1 MKKTVSRLGSA
12 ALCVTLSLALGCGC
26 AVMPPAS
33 SEKPASSAVSVPTD
47 AEGKPL
53 YDATRLDDGHLRIL
67 YGYDNSGDSRTVLC
81 GSKVLYQSARSENVS
96 LLQDIVTGETNYWF
110 RTWSDSTGRG
120 GRRSALYD
128 KDGNE
133 VMAFDGEQSA
143 AIQNGLL
150 VLQESRMVGDS
161 YNVDYDSYGTC
172 SVIDLA
178 TGKNLPVPEGAYSCI
193 VCGDM
198 LVFTCYARPA
208 DLAENEWDDDS
219 NLHSWVAIQQKD
231 GTQTYGSASSTAYRI
246 SYASDELDNWVEL
259 DISHADGSPADQVL
273 HNPATGEGYIGFQ
286 QTCGS
291 GTAAFLTANGTYQLR
306 DLTTEDRG
314 VIAEFDALPSNYFPG
329 YVVTWNVDSDY
340 RYSLHDLSTGEVT
353 PLYAV
358 SLAGNRIV
366 LYAQDGSLKV
376 YDTDTGALLTDVNAG
391 TIGDDQRV
399 TLDCEED
406 GFVWM
411 ELRDADSYEIAAI
424 RVYGPEGLVSDL
436 SSLNETYNYLGY
448 LTTDANG
455 RPLFTHI
462 RSYTD
467 TADTG
472 ADYLCSIIYGEY
484 NHEAYVLDIYYT
496 KDPMEI
502 TEPETARRL
511 LAHGVN
517 LAKIESNNGGRGF
530 ARNVQ
535 EQLKRLG
542 SNRCRVE
549 WFHQSE
555 NKVARILTNS
565 TWVQDHIYYPVNWRD
580 RWPEY
585 AKAMLYYQKEG
596 KNAHDDAPD
605 ATTGVAEQFTR
616 KGGVSVW

>member
-12 ALCVTLSLALGCGC
+12 ALCVALSLALGCGC

-53 YDATRLDDGHLRIL
+53 YDATRLDDGRLRIL

-81 GSKVLYQSARSENVS
+81 GSKVLYQSARSENVN
-96 LLQDIVTGETNYWF
+96 LLTDTVTSETNYWF
-110 RTWSDSTGRG
+110 RSWSDSTGRG

-143 AIQNGLL
+143 TIQNGLL

-161 YNVDYDSYGTC
+161 YDVDYDSYGTC

-246 SYASDELDNWVEL
+246 SYASDALDDWVEL
-259 DISHADGSPADQVL
+259 DSYTADSTTQIL

-306 DLTTEDRG
+306 DMTTEDRG
-314 VIAEFDALPSNYFPG
+314 VIAEFDDLPSYYFPG
-329 YVVTWNVDSDY
+329 YVVTWRINGDY
-340 RYSLHDLSTGEVT
+340 GYDLHDLSTGEIT
-353 PLYAV
+353 PLYASSV
-358 SLAGNRIV
+358 TGSKIA

-376 YDTDTGALLTDVNAG
+376 YDMDTGSLLYETSAG
-391 TIGDDQRV
+391 VVDDSQS
-399 TLDCEED
+399 LMMDCESD
-406 GFVWM
+406 GCVWM
-411 ELRDADSYEIAAI
+411 ELRDRDTYTTTAV

-436 SSLNETYNYLGY
+436 SSLTDTYDYLGY
-448 LTTDANG
+448 LTTDKNG
-455 RPLFTHI
+455 RPLYYGT
-462 RSYTD
+462 RSVPGSSY
-467 TADTG
+467 ATG
-472 ADYLCSIIYGEY
+472 CD
-484 NHEAYVLDIYYT
+484 VLDETGNVVMKSLGSCYSYY
-496 KDPMEI
+496 DHSLNALPDHVFV
-502 TEPETARRL
+502 ARRGFYYGWMDTDGNWL
-511 LAHGVN
+511 YCRSIFSSVN
-517 LAKIESNNGGRGF
+517 ADDE
-530 ARNVQ
+530 
-535 EQLKRLG
+535 LG
-542 SNRCRVE
+542 
-549 WFHQSE
+549 
-555 NKVARILTNS
+555 
-565 TWVQDHIYYPVNWRD
+565 Y
-580 RWPEY
+580 
-585 AKAMLYYQKEG
+585 
-596 KNAHDDAPD
+596 
-605 ATTGVAEQFTR
+605 
-616 KGGVSVW
+616 

>member
-1 MKKTVSRLGSA
+1 MKKTVFRLGSA

-33 SEKPASSAVSVPTD
+33 SEKPASPAVSVPTD

-53 YDATRLDDGHLRIL
+53 YDAAPLEDGRLRIL

-128 KDGNE
+128 KDGSE

-143 AIQNGLL
+143 TIQNGLL

-161 YNVDYDSYGTC
+161 YDVGYDSYGTC

-219 NLHSWVAIQQKD
+219 SLHSWVAIQQKD

-246 SYASDELDNWVEL
+246 SYASNALDDWVEL
-259 DISHADGSPADQVL
+259 DSYTADSTTQIL
-273 HNPATGEGYIGFQ
+273 HNPATGEGYVGFQ

-306 DLTTEDRG
+306 DMTTEDRG
-314 VIAEFDALPSNYFPG
+314 VIAEYDDLPSYYFPG
-329 YVVTWNVDSDY
+329 YVVTWRINGDY
-340 RYSLHDLSTGEVT
+340 GYDLHDLSTGEIT
-353 PLYAV
+353 PLYASSV
-358 SLAGNRIV
+358 TGSKIA

-376 YDTDTGALLTDVNAG
+376 YDMDTGSLLYETSAG
-391 TIGDDQRV
+391 VVDDSQS
-399 TLDCEED
+399 LMMDCESD
-406 GFVWM
+406 GCVWM
-411 ELRDADSYEIAAI
+411 ELRDRDTYTTTAV

-436 SSLNETYNYLGY
+436 SSLTDTYDYLGY
-448 LTTDANG
+448 LTTDKNG
-455 RPLFTHI
+455 RPLYYGT
-462 RSYTD
+462 RSVPGSSY
-467 TADTG
+467 ATG
-472 ADYLCSIIYGEY
+472 CD
-484 NHEAYVLDIYYT
+484 VLDETGNVVMKSLGSCYSYY
-496 KDPMEI
+496 DHSLNALPDHVFV
-502 TEPETARRL
+502 ARR
-511 LAHGVN
+511 
-517 LAKIESNNGGRGF
+517 GF
-530 ARNVQ
+530 YYGWMDTDGNW
-535 EQLKRLG
+535 LY
-542 SNRCRVE
+542 CRSV
-549 WFHQSE
+549 F
-555 NKVARILTNS
+555 S
-565 TWVQDHIYYPVNWRD
+565 T
-580 RWPEY
+580 
-585 AKAMLYYQKEG
+585 L
-596 KNAHDDAPD
+596 NADDE
-605 ATTGVAEQFTR
+605 TGY
-616 KGGVSVW
+616 

>member
-33 SEKPASSAVSVPTD
+33 SKKPASSAVSVPTD

-53 YDATRLDDGHLRIL
+53 YDAAPLDDGCLRIL

-110 RTWSDSTGRG
+110 RSWSDSTGRG

-143 AIQNGLL
+143 TIQNGLL

-161 YNVDYDSYGTC
+161 YDVGYDSYGTC

-246 SYASDELDNWVEL
+246 SYASDALDDWVEL
-259 DISHADGSPADQVL
+259 DSYTADSTTQIL

-306 DLTTEDRG
+306 DMTTEDRG
-314 VIAEFDALPSNYFPG
+314 VIAEYDDLPSYYFPG
-329 YVVTWNVDSDY
+329 YVVTWRINGDY
-340 RYSLHDLSTGEVT
+340 GYDLHDLSTGEIT
-353 PLYAV
+353 PLYASSV
-358 SLAGNRIV
+358 TGNKIA

-376 YDTDTGALLTDVNAG
+376 YDMDTGSLLYETSAG
-391 TIGDDQRV
+391 VVDDSQS
-399 TLDCEED
+399 LMMDCESD
-406 GFVWM
+406 GCVWM
-411 ELRDADSYEIAAI
+411 ELRDRDTYTTTAV

-436 SSLNETYNYLGY
+436 SSLTDTYDYLGY
-448 LTTDANG
+448 LTTDKNG
-455 RPLFTHI
+455 RPLYYGT
-462 RSYTD
+462 RSVPGSSY
-467 TADTG
+467 ATG
-472 ADYLCSIIYGEY
+472 CD
-484 NHEAYVLDIYYT
+484 VLDETGNVVMKSLGSCYSYY
-496 KDPMEI
+496 DHSLNALPDHVFV
-502 TEPETARRL
+502 ARR
-511 LAHGVN
+511 
-517 LAKIESNNGGRGF
+517 GF
-530 ARNVQ
+530 YYGWMDTDGNW
-535 EQLKRLG
+535 LY
-542 SNRCRVE
+542 CRSV
-549 WFHQSE
+549 F
-555 NKVARILTNS
+555 S
-565 TWVQDHIYYPVNWRD
+565 T
-580 RWPEY
+580 
-585 AKAMLYYQKEG
+585 L
-596 KNAHDDAPD
+596 NADDE
-605 ATTGVAEQFTR
+605 TGY
-616 KGGVSVW
+616 

>member
-33 SEKPASSAVSVPTD
+33 SEKPASPAVSVPTD

-53 YDATRLDDGHLRIL
+53 YDAAPLEDGRLRIL
-67 YGYDNSGDSRTVLC
+67 YGYDNSGDCRTVLC
-81 GSKVLYQSARSENVS
+81 GSKVLYQSLRSETVN
-96 LLQDIVTGETNYWF
+96 LLTDTVTGETNYWF
-110 RTWSDSTGRG
+110 RSWSDSTGRG

-143 AIQNGLL
+143 TIQNGLL

-161 YNVDYDSYGTC
+161 YDVDYDSYGTC

-208 DLAENEWDDDS
+208 DLAADEWDDDS

-246 SYASDELDNWVEL
+246 SYASDALDDWVEL
-259 DISHADGSPADQVL
+259 DSYTADSTTQIL

-306 DLTTEDRG
+306 DMTTEDRG

-340 RYSLHDLSTGEVT
+340 RYSLHDLSTGEIT
-353 PLYAV
+353 PLYASSV
-358 SLAGNRIV
+358 TGSKIA

-376 YDTDTGALLTDVNAG
+376 YDMDTGSLLYETSAG
-391 TIGDDQRV
+391 VVDDSQS
-399 TLDCEED
+399 LMMDCESD
-406 GFVWM
+406 GCVWM
-411 ELRDADSYEIAAI
+411 ELRDRDTYTTTAV
-424 RVYGPEGLVSDL
+424 RVYGSEGLVSDL
-436 SSLNETYNYLGY
+436 SSLTDTYDYLGY
-448 LTTDANG
+448 LTTDKNG
-455 RPLFTHI
+455 RPLYYGT
-462 RSYTD
+462 RSVPGSSY
-467 TADTG
+467 ATG
-472 ADYLCSIIYGEY
+472 CD
-484 NHEAYVLDIYYT
+484 VLDETGNVVMQGLGSCYSYY
-496 KDPMEI
+496 DNSLNALPDHVFV
-502 TEPETARRL
+502 ARRGFYYGWMDTDGNWL
-511 LAHGVN
+511 YCQSIFSSVN
-517 LAKIESNNGGRGF
+517 ADDE
-530 ARNVQ
+530 
-535 EQLKRLG
+535 LG
-542 SNRCRVE
+542 
-549 WFHQSE
+549 
-555 NKVARILTNS
+555 
-565 TWVQDHIYYPVNWRD
+565 Y
-580 RWPEY
+580 
-585 AKAMLYYQKEG
+585 
-596 KNAHDDAPD
+596 
-605 ATTGVAEQFTR
+605 
-616 KGGVSVW
+616 

>member
-33 SEKPASSAVSVPTD
+33 SEKPASSAASVPTD

-53 YDATRLDDGHLRIL
+53 YDATRLEDGRLRIL

-81 GSKVLYQSARSENVS
+81 GSKVLYQSARSETVN
-96 LLQDIVTGETNYWF
+96 LLTDTVTGETNYWF
-110 RTWSDSTGRG
+110 RSWSDSTGRG

-143 AIQNGLL
+143 TIQNGLL

-161 YNVDYDSYGTC
+161 YDVGYDSYGTC

-246 SYASDELDNWVEL
+246 SYASNALDDWVEL
-259 DISHADGSPADQVL
+259 DSYTADSTTQIL

-306 DLTTEDRG
+306 DMTTEDRG
-314 VIAEFDALPSNYFPG
+314 VIAEYDALPSYYFPG
-329 YVVTWNVDSDY
+329 YVVTWRINGDY
-340 RYSLHDLSTGEVT
+340 GYDLHDLSTGEIT
-353 PLYAV
+353 PLYASSV
-358 SLAGNRIV
+358 TGSKIA

-376 YDTDTGALLTDVNAG
+376 YDMDTGSLLYETSAG
-391 TIGDDQRV
+391 VVDDSQS
-399 TLDCEED
+399 LMMDCESD
-406 GFVWM
+406 GCVWM
-411 ELRDADSYEIAAI
+411 ELRDRDTYTTTAV

-436 SSLNETYNYLGY
+436 SSLTDTYDYLGY
-448 LTTDANG
+448 LTADKNG
-455 RPLFTHI
+455 RPLYYGT
-462 RSYTD
+462 RNVPGSSY
-467 TADTG
+467 ATG
-472 ADYLCSIIYGEY
+472 CD
-484 NHEAYVLDIYYT
+484 VLDETGNVVMKSLGSCYSYY
-496 KDPMEI
+496 DHSLNALPDHVFV
-502 TEPETARRL
+502 ARR
-511 LAHGVN
+511 
-517 LAKIESNNGGRGF
+517 GF
-530 ARNVQ
+530 YYGWMDTDGNW
-535 EQLKRLG
+535 LY
-542 SNRCRVE
+542 CRSV
-549 WFHQSE
+549 F
-555 NKVARILTNS
+555 S
-565 TWVQDHIYYPVNWRD
+565 T
-580 RWPEY
+580 
-585 AKAMLYYQKEG
+585 L
-596 KNAHDDAPD
+596 NADDE
-605 ATTGVAEQFTR
+605 TGY
-616 KGGVSVW
+616 

>member
-33 SEKPASSAVSVPTD
+33 SEKPASSAASVPTD

-53 YDATRLDDGHLRIL
+53 YDAAPLDDGRLRIL
-67 YGYDNSGDSRTVLC
+67 YGYDNSGDCRTVLC
-81 GSKVLYQSARSENVS
+81 GSKVLYQSARSETVN
-96 LLQDIVTGETNYWF
+96 LLTDTVTGETNYWF
-110 RTWSDSTGRG
+110 RSWSDSTGRG

-128 KDGNE
+128 KDGSE

-143 AIQNGLL
+143 TIQNGLL

-161 YNVDYDSYGTC
+161 YDVDYDSYGTC

-246 SYASDELDNWVEL
+246 SDASDVLDDWVEL
-259 DISHADGSPADQVL
+259 DSYTADSTTQIL

-306 DLTTEDRG
+306 DMTTEDRG
-314 VIAEFDALPSNYFPG
+314 VIAEFDDLPSYYFPG
-329 YVVTWNVDSDY
+329 YVVTWRINGDY
-340 RYSLHDLSTGEVT
+340 GYDLHDLSTGEIT
-353 PLYAV
+353 PLYASSV
-358 SLAGNRIV
+358 TGSKIA

-376 YDTDTGALLTDVNAG
+376 YDMDTGSLLYETSAG
-391 TIGDDQRV
+391 VVDDSQS
-399 TLDCEED
+399 LMMDCESD
-406 GFVWM
+406 GCVWM
-411 ELRDADSYEIAAI
+411 ELRDRDTYTTTAV

-436 SSLNETYNYLGY
+436 SSLTDTYDYLGY
-448 LTTDANG
+448 LTTDKNG
-455 RPLFTHI
+455 RPLYYGT
-462 RSYTD
+462 RSVPGSSY
-467 TADTG
+467 ATG
-472 ADYLCSIIYGEY
+472 CD
-484 NHEAYVLDIYYT
+484 VLDETGNVVMKSLGSCYSYY
-496 KDPMEI
+496 DHSLNALPDHVFV
-502 TEPETARRL
+502 ARR
-511 LAHGVN
+511 
-517 LAKIESNNGGRGF
+517 GF
-530 ARNVQ
+530 YYGWMDTDGNW
-535 EQLKRLG
+535 LY
-542 SNRCRVE
+542 CRSV
-549 WFHQSE
+549 F
-555 NKVARILTNS
+555 S
-565 TWVQDHIYYPVNWRD
+565 T
-580 RWPEY
+580 
-585 AKAMLYYQKEG
+585 L
-596 KNAHDDAPD
+596 NADDE
-605 ATTGVAEQFTR
+605 TGY
-616 KGGVSVW
+616 

>member
-33 SEKPASSAVSVPTD
+33 SEKPASPAVSVPTD

-53 YDATRLDDGHLRIL
+53 YDATRLDDGRLRIL

-81 GSKVLYQSARSENVS
+81 GSKVLYQSLRSETVN
-96 LLQDIVTGETNYWF
+96 LLTDTVTGETNYWF
-110 RTWSDSTGRG
+110 RSWSDSTGRG

-161 YNVDYDSYGTC
+161 YDVDYDSYGTC

-219 NLHSWVAIQQKD
+219 SLHSWVAIQQKD

-246 SYASDELDNWVEL
+246 SYASDALDDWVEL
-259 DISHADGSPADQVL
+259 DSYTADSTTQIL
-273 HNPATGEGYIGFQ
+273 HNPATGEGYVGFQ

-306 DLTTEDRG
+306 DMTTEDRG
-314 VIAEFDALPSNYFPG
+314 VIAEYDDLPSYYFPG
-329 YVVTWNVDSDY
+329 YVVTWRINGDY
-340 RYSLHDLSTGEVT
+340 GYDLHDLSTGEIT
-353 PLYAV
+353 PLYASSV
-358 SLAGNRIV
+358 TGNKIA

-376 YDTDTGALLTDVNAG
+376 YDMDTGSLLYETSAG
-391 TIGDDQRV
+391 VVDDSQS
-399 TLDCEED
+399 LMMDCESD
-406 GFVWM
+406 GCVWM
-411 ELRDADSYEIAAI
+411 ELRDRDTYTTTAV

-436 SSLNETYNYLGY
+436 SSLTDTYDYLGY
-448 LTTDANG
+448 LTTDKNG
-455 RPLFTHI
+455 RPLYYGT
-462 RSYTD
+462 RSVPGSSY
-467 TADTG
+467 ATG
-472 ADYLCSIIYGEY
+472 CD
-484 NHEAYVLDIYYT
+484 VLDETGNVVMKSLGSCYSYY
-496 KDPMEI
+496 DHSLNALPDHVFV
-502 TEPETARRL
+502 ARR
-511 LAHGVN
+511 
-517 LAKIESNNGGRGF
+517 GF
-530 ARNVQ
+530 YYGWMDTDGNW
-535 EQLKRLG
+535 LY
-542 SNRCRVE
+542 CRSV
-549 WFHQSE
+549 F
-555 NKVARILTNS
+555 S
-565 TWVQDHIYYPVNWRD
+565 T
-580 RWPEY
+580 
-585 AKAMLYYQKEG
+585 L
-596 KNAHDDAPD
+596 NADDE
-605 ATTGVAEQFTR
+605 TGY
-616 KGGVSVW
+616 

>member
-33 SEKPASSAVSVPTD
+33 SEKPASSAASVPTD

-53 YDATRLDDGHLRIL
+53 YDAAPLEDGRLRIL

-81 GSKVLYQSARSENVS
+81 GSKVLYQSLRSETVN
-96 LLQDIVTGETNYWF
+96 LLTDTVTGETNYWF
-110 RTWSDSTGRG
+110 RSWSDSTGRG

-128 KDGNE
+128 KDGSE

-143 AIQNGLL
+143 TIQNGLL

-161 YNVDYDSYGTC
+161 YDVDYDSYGTC

-193 VCGDM
+193 VCEDM

-246 SYASDELDNWVEL
+246 SYASDALDDWVEL
-259 DISHADGSPADQVL
+259 DSYTADSTTQIL

-306 DLTTEDRG
+306 DMTTEDRG

-340 RYSLHDLSTGEVT
+340 RYSLHDLSTGEIT
-353 PLYAV
+353 PLYASSV
-358 SLAGNRIV
+358 TGSKIA

-376 YDTDTGALLTDVNAG
+376 YDMDTGSLLYKTSAG
-391 TIGDDQRV
+391 VVDDSQS
-399 TLDCEED
+399 LMMDCESD
-406 GFVWM
+406 GCVWM
-411 ELRDADSYEIAAI
+411 ELRDRDTYTTTAV
-424 RVYGPEGLVSDL
+424 RVYGSEGLVSDL
-436 SSLNETYNYLGY
+436 SSLTDTYDYLGY
-448 LTTDANG
+448 LTTDKNG
-455 RPLFTHI
+455 RPLYYGT
-462 RSYTD
+462 RSVPGSSY
-467 TADTG
+467 ATG
-472 ADYLCSIIYGEY
+472 CD
-484 NHEAYVLDIYYT
+484 VLDETGNVVMQGLGSCYSYY
-496 KDPMEI
+496 DNSLNALPDHVFV
-502 TEPETARRL
+502 ARRGFYYGWMDTDGNWL
-511 LAHGVN
+511 YCQSIFSSVN
-517 LAKIESNNGGRGF
+517 ADDE
-530 ARNVQ
+530 
-535 EQLKRLG
+535 LG
-542 SNRCRVE
+542 
-549 WFHQSE
+549 
-555 NKVARILTNS
+555 
-565 TWVQDHIYYPVNWRD
+565 Y
-580 RWPEY
+580 
-585 AKAMLYYQKEG
+585 
-596 KNAHDDAPD
+596 
-605 ATTGVAEQFTR
+605 
-616 KGGVSVW
+616 

>member
-33 SEKPASSAVSVPTD
+33 SEKPASPAVSVPTD

-53 YDATRLDDGHLRIL
+53 YDATRLDDGRLRIL

-110 RTWSDSTGRG
+110 RSWSDSTGRG

-143 AIQNGLL
+143 TIQNGLL

-161 YNVDYDSYGTC
+161 YDVDYDSYGTC

-208 DLAENEWDDDS
+208 DLAADEWDDDS

-246 SYASDELDNWVEL
+246 SYASDALADWVEL
-259 DISHADGSPADQVL
+259 ASYTADSTTQIL

-306 DLTTEDRG
+306 DMTTEDRG

-340 RYSLHDLSTGEVT
+340 RYSLHDLSTGEIT
-353 PLYAV
+353 PLYASSV
-358 SLAGNRIV
+358 TGNKIA

-376 YDTDTGALLTDVNAG
+376 YDMDTGSLLYETSAG
-391 TIGDDQRV
+391 VVDDSQS
-399 TLDCEED
+399 LMMDCESD
-406 GFVWM
+406 GCVWM
-411 ELRDADSYEIAAI
+411 ELRDRDTYTTTAV

-436 SSLNETYNYLGY
+436 SSLTDTYDYLGY

-455 RPLFTHI
+455 RPLYYGT
-462 RSYTD
+462 RSVPGSSY
-467 TADTG
+467 ATG
-472 ADYLCSIIYGEY
+472 CD
-484 NHEAYVLDIYYT
+484 VLNETGNVVMQGLGSCYSYY
-496 KDPMEI
+496 DNSLNALPDHVFV
-502 TEPETARRL
+502 ARRGFYYGWMDTDGNWL
-511 LAHGVN
+511 YCQSIFSSVN
-517 LAKIESNNGGRGF
+517 ADDE
-530 ARNVQ
+530 
-535 EQLKRLG
+535 LG
-542 SNRCRVE
+542 
-549 WFHQSE
+549 
-555 NKVARILTNS
+555 
-565 TWVQDHIYYPVNWRD
+565 Y
-580 RWPEY
+580 
-585 AKAMLYYQKEG
+585 
-596 KNAHDDAPD
+596 
-605 ATTGVAEQFTR
+605 
-616 KGGVSVW
+616 

>member
-33 SEKPASSAVSVPTD
+33 SEKPASPAVSVPTD

-53 YDATRLDDGHLRIL
+53 YDAAPLEDGRLRIL

-96 LLQDIVTGETNYWF
+96 LLTDTVTGETNYWF
-110 RTWSDSTGRG
+110 RSWSDSTGRG

-161 YNVDYDSYGTC
+161 YDVDYDSYGTC

-198 LVFTCYARPA
+198 LVFTCYVRPA
-208 DLAENEWDDDS
+208 DLAEDEWDDDS

-246 SYASDELDNWVEL
+246 SYASDALDDWVEL
-259 DISHADGSPADQVL
+259 DSYTADSTTQIL
-273 HNPATGEGYIGFQ
+273 HNPATGEGYVGFQ

-306 DLTTEDRG
+306 DMTTEDRG

-353 PLYAV
+353 PLYASSV
-358 SLAGNRIV
+358 TGSKIA

-376 YDTDTGALLTDVNAG
+376 YDTDSGSLLYETSACVV
-391 TIGDDQRV
+391 DDSQS
-399 TLDCEED
+399 LMMDCESD
-406 GFVWM
+406 GCVWM
-411 ELRDADSYEIAAI
+411 ELRDRDTYTTTAV

-436 SSLNETYNYLGY
+436 SSLTDTYDYLGY
-448 LTTDANG
+448 LTTDKNA
-455 RPLFTHI
+455 RPLYYGT
-462 RSYTD
+462 RSVPGSSY
-467 TADTG
+467 ATG
-472 ADYLCSIIYGEY
+472 CD
-484 NHEAYVLDIYYT
+484 VLDETGNVVMKSLGSCYSYY
-496 KDPMEI
+496 DHSLNALPDHVFV
-502 TEPETARRL
+502 ARR
-511 LAHGVN
+511 
-517 LAKIESNNGGRGF
+517 GF
-530 ARNVQ
+530 YYGWMDTDGNW
-535 EQLKRLG
+535 LY
-542 SNRCRVE
+542 CRSV
-549 WFHQSE
+549 F
-555 NKVARILTNS
+555 S
-565 TWVQDHIYYPVNWRD
+565 T
-580 RWPEY
+580 
-585 AKAMLYYQKEG
+585 L
-596 KNAHDDAPD
+596 NADDE
-605 ATTGVAEQFTR
+605 TGY
-616 KGGVSVW
+616 

>member
-33 SEKPASSAVSVPTD
+33 SKKPASSAVSVPTD

-53 YDATRLDDGHLRIL
+53 YDATRLDDGRLRIL

-81 GSKVLYQSARSENVS
+81 GSKVLYQSLRSETVN
-96 LLQDIVTGETNYWF
+96 LLTDTVTGETNYWF
-110 RTWSDSTGRG
+110 RSWSDSTGRG

-143 AIQNGLL
+143 TIQNGLL

-161 YNVDYDSYGTC
+161 YDVDYDSYGTC

-208 DLAENEWDDDS
+208 DLAEDEWDDDS

-246 SYASDELDNWVEL
+246 SYASNALDDWVEL
-259 DISHADGSPADQVL
+259 DSYTADSTTQIL

-306 DLTTEDRG
+306 DMTTEDRG
-314 VIAEFDALPSNYFPG
+314 VIAEYDDLPSYYFPG
-329 YVVTWNVDSDY
+329 YVVTWRINGDY
-340 RYSLHDLSTGEVT
+340 GYDLHDLSTGEIT
-353 PLYAV
+353 PLYASSV
-358 SLAGNRIV
+358 TGSKIA

-376 YDTDTGALLTDVNAG
+376 YDMDTGSLLYETSAG
-391 TIGDDQRV
+391 VVDDSQS
-399 TLDCEED
+399 LMMDCESD
-406 GFVWM
+406 GYVWM
-411 ELRDADSYEIAAI
+411 ELRDRDTYTTTAV

-436 SSLNETYNYLGY
+436 SSLTDTYDYLGY
-448 LTTDANG
+448 LTTDKNG
-455 RPLFTHI
+455 RPLYYGT
-462 RSYTD
+462 RSVPGSSY
-467 TADTG
+467 ATG
-472 ADYLCSIIYGEY
+472 CD
-484 NHEAYVLDIYYT
+484 VLDETGNVVMKSLGSCYSYY
-496 KDPMEI
+496 DHSLNALPDHVFV
-502 TEPETARRL
+502 ARR
-511 LAHGVN
+511 
-517 LAKIESNNGGRGF
+517 GF
-530 ARNVQ
+530 YYGWMDTDGNW
-535 EQLKRLG
+535 LY
-542 SNRCRVE
+542 CRSV
-549 WFHQSE
+549 F
-555 NKVARILTNS
+555 S
-565 TWVQDHIYYPVNWRD
+565 T
-580 RWPEY
+580 
-585 AKAMLYYQKEG
+585 L
-596 KNAHDDAPD
+596 NADDE
-605 ATTGVAEQFTR
+605 TGY
-616 KGGVSVW
+616 

>member
-33 SEKPASSAVSVPTD
+33 SEKPASSAASVPTD

-53 YDATRLDDGHLRIL
+53 YDAAPLEDGRLRIL
-67 YGYDNSGDSRTVLC
+67 YGYDNSGDCRTVLC

-110 RTWSDSTGRG
+110 RSWSDSTGRG

-128 KDGNE
+128 KDGSE
-133 VMAFDGEQSA
+133 VLAFDGEQSA

-161 YNVDYDSYGTC
+161 YDVDYDSYGTC

-246 SYASDELDNWVEL
+246 SYASDALDDWVEL
-259 DISHADGSPADQVL
+259 DSYTADSTTQIL

-306 DLTTEDRG
+306 DMTTEDRG

-358 SLAGNRIV
+358 SLAGNRIA

-376 YDTDTGALLTDVNAG
+376 YDMDTGSLLYETSAG
-391 TIGDDQRV
+391 VVDDSQS
-399 TLDCEED
+399 LMMDCESD
-406 GFVWM
+406 GCVWM
-411 ELRDADSYEIAAI
+411 ELRDRDTYTTTAV

-436 SSLNETYNYLGY
+436 SSLTDTYDYLGY
-448 LTTDANG
+448 LTTDKNG
-455 RPLFTHI
+455 RPLYYGT
-462 RSYTD
+462 RSVPGSSY
-467 TADTG
+467 ATG
-472 ADYLCSIIYGEY
+472 CD
-484 NHEAYVLDIYYT
+484 VLDETGNVVMKSLGSCYSYY
-496 KDPMEI
+496 DNSLNALPDHVFV
-502 TEPETARRL
+502 ARR
-511 LAHGVN
+511 
-517 LAKIESNNGGRGF
+517 GF
-530 ARNVQ
+530 YYGWMDTDGNW
-535 EQLKRLG
+535 LY
-542 SNRCRVE
+542 CRSI
-549 WFHQSE
+549 F
-555 NKVARILTNS
+555 S
-565 TWVQDHIYYPVNWRD
+565 T
-580 RWPEY
+580 
-585 AKAMLYYQKEG
+585 L
-596 KNAHDDAPD
+596 NADDE
-605 ATTGVAEQFTR
+605 TGY
-616 KGGVSVW
+616 

>member
-33 SEKPASSAVSVPTD
+33 SEKPASPAVSVPTD

-53 YDATRLDDGHLRIL
+53 YDATRLDDGRLRIL

-81 GSKVLYQSARSENVS
+81 GSKVLYQSARSETVN
-96 LLQDIVTGETNYWF
+96 LLTDTVTGETNYWF
-110 RTWSDSTGRG
+110 RSWSDSTGRG

-128 KDGNE
+128 KDGSE

-161 YNVDYDSYGTC
+161 YDVGYDSYGTC

-219 NLHSWVAIQQKD
+219 SLHSWVAIQQKD

-246 SYASDELDNWVEL
+246 SYASDALDDWVEL
-259 DISHADGSPADQVL
+259 DSYTADSTTQIL

-306 DLTTEDRG
+306 DMTTEDRG
-314 VIAEFDALPSNYFPG
+314 VIAEFDDLPSYYFPG
-329 YVVTWNVDSDY
+329 YVVTWRINGDY
-340 RYSLHDLSTGEVT
+340 GYDLHDLSTGEIT
-353 PLYAV
+353 PLYASSV
-358 SLAGNRIV
+358 TGSKIA

-376 YDTDTGALLTDVNAG
+376 YDMDTGSLLYETSAG
-391 TIGDDQRV
+391 VVDDSQS
-399 TLDCEED
+399 LMMDCESD
-406 GFVWM
+406 GCVWM
-411 ELRDADSYEIAAI
+411 ELRDRDTYTTTAV

-436 SSLNETYNYLGY
+436 SSLTDTYDYLGY
-448 LTTDANG
+448 LTADKNG
-455 RPLFTHI
+455 RPLYYGT
-462 RSYTD
+462 RSVPGSSY
-467 TADTG
+467 ATG
-472 ADYLCSIIYGEY
+472 CD
-484 NHEAYVLDIYYT
+484 VLDETGNVVMKSLGSCYSYY
-496 KDPMEI
+496 DNSLNALPDHVFV
-502 TEPETARRL
+502 ARR
-511 LAHGVN
+511 
-517 LAKIESNNGGRGF
+517 GF
-530 ARNVQ
+530 YYGWMDTDGNW
-535 EQLKRLG
+535 LY
-542 SNRCRVE
+542 CRSV
-549 WFHQSE
+549 F
-555 NKVARILTNS
+555 S
-565 TWVQDHIYYPVNWRD
+565 T
-580 RWPEY
+580 
-585 AKAMLYYQKEG
+585 L
-596 KNAHDDAPD
+596 NADDE
-605 ATTGVAEQFTR
+605 TGY
-616 KGGVSVW
+616 

>member
-33 SEKPASSAVSVPTD
+33 SEKPASSAASVPTD

-53 YDATRLDDGHLRIL
+53 YDAAPLEDGRLRIL

-110 RTWSDSTGRG
+110 RSWSDSTGRG

-143 AIQNGLL
+143 TIQNGLL

-161 YNVDYDSYGTC
+161 YDVDYDSYGTC

-178 TGKNLPVPEGAYSCI
+178 TGKNLSVPEGAYSCI

-246 SYASDELDNWVEL
+246 SYASDALDDWVEL
-259 DISHADGSPADQVL
+259 DSYTADSTTQIL

-306 DLTTEDRG
+306 DMTTEDRG
-314 VIAEFDALPSNYFPG
+314 VIAEFGALPSNYFPG

-340 RYSLHDLSTGEVT
+340 RYSLHDLSTGEIT
-353 PLYAV
+353 PLYASSV
-358 SLAGNRIV
+358 TGSKIA

-376 YDTDTGALLTDVNAG
+376 YDMDTGSLLYETSAG
-391 TIGDDQRV
+391 VVDDSQS
-399 TLDCEED
+399 LMMDCESD
-406 GFVWM
+406 GCVWM
-411 ELRDADSYEIAAI
+411 ELRDRDTYTTTAV

-436 SSLNETYNYLGY
+436 SSLTDTYDYLGY
-448 LTTDANG
+448 LTTDKNG
-455 RPLFTHI
+455 RPLYYGT
-462 RSYTD
+462 RSVPGSSY
-467 TADTG
+467 ATG
-472 ADYLCSIIYGEY
+472 CD
-484 NHEAYVLDIYYT
+484 VLDETGNVVMKSLGSCYSYY
-496 KDPMEI
+496 DHSLNALPDHVFV
-502 TEPETARRL
+502 ARR
-511 LAHGVN
+511 
-517 LAKIESNNGGRGF
+517 GF
-530 ARNVQ
+530 YYGWMDTDGNW
-535 EQLKRLG
+535 LY
-542 SNRCRVE
+542 CRSV
-549 WFHQSE
+549 F
-555 NKVARILTNS
+555 S
-565 TWVQDHIYYPVNWRD
+565 T
-580 RWPEY
+580 
-585 AKAMLYYQKEG
+585 L
-596 KNAHDDAPD
+596 NADDE
-605 ATTGVAEQFTR
+605 TGY
-616 KGGVSVW
+616 

>member
-33 SEKPASSAVSVPTD
+33 SEKPASPAVSVPTD

-53 YDATRLDDGHLRIL
+53 YDAARLDDGRLRIL

-81 GSKVLYQSARSENVS
+81 GSKVLYQSLRSETVN
-96 LLQDIVTGETNYWF
+96 LLTDTVTGETNYWF
-110 RTWSDSTGRG
+110 RSWSDSTGRG

-143 AIQNGLL
+143 TIQNGLL

-161 YNVDYDSYGTC
+161 YDVDYDSYGTC

-246 SYASDELDNWVEL
+246 SYASDALDDWVEL
-259 DISHADGSPADQVL
+259 DSYTADSTTQIL

-306 DLTTEDRG
+306 DMTTEDRG
-314 VIAEFDALPSNYFPG
+314 VIAEFDDLPSYYFPG
-329 YVVTWNVDSDY
+329 YVVTWRINGDY
-340 RYSLHDLSTGEVT
+340 GYDLHDLSTGEIT
-353 PLYAV
+353 PLYASSV
-358 SLAGNRIV
+358 TGSKIA

-376 YDTDTGALLTDVNAG
+376 YDMDTGSLLYETSAG
-391 TIGDDQRV
+391 VVDDSQS
-399 TLDCEED
+399 LMMDCESD
-406 GFVWM
+406 GCVWM
-411 ELRDADSYEIAAI
+411 ELRDRDTYTTTAV

-436 SSLNETYNYLGY
+436 SSLTDTYDYLGY
-448 LTTDANG
+448 LTTDKNG
-455 RPLFTHI
+455 RPLYYGT
-462 RSYTD
+462 RSVPGSSY
-467 TADTG
+467 ATG
-472 ADYLCSIIYGEY
+472 CD
-484 NHEAYVLDIYYT
+484 VLDETGNVVMKSLGSCYSYY
-496 KDPMEI
+496 DHSLNALPDHVFV
-502 TEPETARRL
+502 ARR
-511 LAHGVN
+511 
-517 LAKIESNNGGRGF
+517 GF
-530 ARNVQ
+530 YYGWMDTDGNW
-535 EQLKRLG
+535 LY
-542 SNRCRVE
+542 CRSV
-549 WFHQSE
+549 F
-555 NKVARILTNS
+555 S
-565 TWVQDHIYYPVNWRD
+565 T
-580 RWPEY
+580 
-585 AKAMLYYQKEG
+585 L
-596 KNAHDDAPD
+596 NADDE
-605 ATTGVAEQFTR
+605 TGY
-616 KGGVSVW
+616 

>member
-53 YDATRLDDGHLRIL
+53 YDATPLEDGRLRIL
-67 YGYDNSGDSRTVLC
+67 YGYDSSGDSRTVLC

-143 AIQNGLL
+143 TIQNGLL
-150 VLQESRMVGDS
+150 VLQESRMVGNS
-161 YNVDYDSYGTC
+161 YDVDYDSYGTC

-246 SYASDELDNWVEL
+246 SYASDALDDWVEL
-259 DISHADGSPADQVL
+259 DSYTADSTTQVL
-273 HNPATGEGYIGFQ
+273 HNPATGEGLRGYR
-286 QTCGS
+286 QTCGH
-291 GTAAFLTANGTYQLR
+291 GTAAFLTPSGTYQLR

-329 YVVTWNVDSDY
+329 YVVTWRINGDY
-340 RYSLHDLSTGEVT
+340 GYDLHDLSTGEIT
-353 PLYAV
+353 PLYASSV
-358 SLAGNRIV
+358 TGSKIA

-376 YDTDTGALLTDVNAG
+376 YDMDTGSLLYETSAG
-391 TIGDDQRV
+391 VVDDSQS
-399 TLDCEED
+399 LMMDCESD
-406 GFVWM
+406 GCVWM
-411 ELRDADSYEIAAI
+411 ELRDRDTYTTTAV

-436 SSLNETYNYLGY
+436 SSLTDTYDYLGY
-448 LTTDANG
+448 LTTDKNG
-455 RPLFTHI
+455 RPLYYGT
-462 RSYTD
+462 RSVPGSSY
-467 TADTG
+467 ATG
-472 ADYLCSIIYGEY
+472 CD
-484 NHEAYVLDIYYT
+484 VLDETGNVVMKSLGSCYSYY
-496 KDPMEI
+496 DHSLNALPDHVFV
-502 TEPETARRL
+502 ARR
-511 LAHGVN
+511 
-517 LAKIESNNGGRGF
+517 GF
-530 ARNVQ
+530 YYGWMDTDGNW
-535 EQLKRLG
+535 LY
-542 SNRCRVE
+542 CRSV
-549 WFHQSE
+549 F
-555 NKVARILTNS
+555 S
-565 TWVQDHIYYPVNWRD
+565 T
-580 RWPEY
+580 
-585 AKAMLYYQKEG
+585 L
-596 KNAHDDAPD
+596 NADDE
-605 ATTGVAEQFTR
+605 TGY
-616 KGGVSVW
+616 

>member
-33 SEKPASSAVSVPTD
+33 SEKPASSAASVPTD

-53 YDATRLDDGHLRIL
+53 YDAAPLDDGRLRIL
-67 YGYDNSGDSRTVLC
+67 YGYDNSGDCRTVLC
-81 GSKVLYQSARSENVS
+81 GSKVLYQSLRSETVN
-96 LLQDIVTGETNYWF
+96 LLTDTVTGETNYWF
-110 RTWSDSTGRG
+110 RSWSDSTGRG

-143 AIQNGLL
+143 TIQNGLL

-161 YNVDYDSYGTC
+161 YDVDYDSYGTC

-246 SYASDELDNWVEL
+246 SYASDALDDWVEL
-259 DISHADGSPADQVL
+259 DSYTADSTTQIL

-306 DLTTEDRG
+306 DMTTEDRG
-314 VIAEFDALPSNYFPG
+314 VIAEFDDLPSYYFPG
-329 YVVTWNVDSDY
+329 YVVTWRINGDY
-340 RYSLHDLSTGEVT
+340 GYDLHDLSTGEIT
-353 PLYAV
+353 PLYASSV
-358 SLAGNRIV
+358 TGSKIA

-376 YDTDTGALLTDVNAG
+376 YDMDTGSLLYETSAG
-391 TIGDDQRV
+391 VVDDSQS
-399 TLDCEED
+399 LMMDCESD
-406 GFVWM
+406 GCVWM
-411 ELRDADSYEIAAI
+411 ELRDRDTYTTTAV

-436 SSLNETYNYLGY
+436 SSLTDTYDYLGY
-448 LTTDANG
+448 LTTDKNG
-455 RPLFTHI
+455 RPLYYGT
-462 RSYTD
+462 RSVPGSSY
-467 TADTG
+467 ATG
-472 ADYLCSIIYGEY
+472 CD
-484 NHEAYVLDIYYT
+484 VLDETGNVVMKSLGSCYSYY
-496 KDPMEI
+496 DHSLNALPDHVFV
-502 TEPETARRL
+502 ARR
-511 LAHGVN
+511 
-517 LAKIESNNGGRGF
+517 GF
-530 ARNVQ
+530 YYGWMDTDGNW
-535 EQLKRLG
+535 LY
-542 SNRCRVE
+542 CRSV
-549 WFHQSE
+549 F
-555 NKVARILTNS
+555 S
-565 TWVQDHIYYPVNWRD
+565 T
-580 RWPEY
+580 
-585 AKAMLYYQKEG
+585 L
-596 KNAHDDAPD
+596 NADDE
-605 ATTGVAEQFTR
+605 TGY
-616 KGGVSVW
+616 

>member
-33 SEKPASSAVSVPTD
+33 SEKPASSAASVPTD

-53 YDATRLDDGHLRIL
+53 YDAAPLEDGRLRIL

-81 GSKVLYQSARSENVS
+81 GSKVLYQSLRSETVN
-96 LLQDIVTGETNYWF
+96 LLTDTVTGETNYWF
-110 RTWSDSTGRG
+110 RSWSDSTGRG

-143 AIQNGLL
+143 TIQNGLL

-161 YNVDYDSYGTC
+161 YDVDYDSYGTC

-246 SYASDELDNWVEL
+246 SYASDALDDWVEL
-259 DISHADGSPADQVL
+259 DSYTADSTTQIL

-306 DLTTEDRG
+306 DMTTEDRG

-340 RYSLHDLSTGEVT
+340 RYSLHDLSTGEIT
-353 PLYAV
+353 PLYASSV
-358 SLAGNRIV
+358 TGSKIA

-376 YDTDTGALLTDVNAG
+376 YDMDTGSLLYETSAG
-391 TIGDDQRV
+391 VVDDSQS
-399 TLDCEED
+399 LMMDCESD
-406 GFVWM
+406 GCVWM
-411 ELRDADSYEIAAI
+411 ELRDRDTYTTTAV
-424 RVYGPEGLVSDL
+424 RVYGSEGLVSDL
-436 SSLNETYNYLGY
+436 SSLTDTYDYLGY
-448 LTTDANG
+448 LTTDKNG
-455 RPLFTHI
+455 RPLYYGT
-462 RSYTD
+462 RSVPGSSY
-467 TADTG
+467 ATG
-472 ADYLCSIIYGEY
+472 CD
-484 NHEAYVLDIYYT
+484 VLDETGNVVMQGLGSCYSYY
-496 KDPMEI
+496 DNSLNALPDHVFV
-502 TEPETARRL
+502 ARRGFYYGWMDTDGNWL
-511 LAHGVN
+511 YCQSIFSSVN
-517 LAKIESNNGGRGF
+517 ADDE
-530 ARNVQ
+530 
-535 EQLKRLG
+535 LG
-542 SNRCRVE
+542 
-549 WFHQSE
+549 
-555 NKVARILTNS
+555 
-565 TWVQDHIYYPVNWRD
+565 Y
-580 RWPEY
+580 
-585 AKAMLYYQKEG
+585 
-596 KNAHDDAPD
+596 
-605 ATTGVAEQFTR
+605 
-616 KGGVSVW
+616 